1 MRLVKKKFQ
10 ENVSYRIDRRKEKK
24 LKPTNKIADEEEGVT
39 VGINSGGVVRQK

>member
-1 MRLVKKKFQ
+1 MFLIKLIEGKK
-10 ENVSYRIDRRKEKK
+10 KK